1 MLFVFFIEPE
11 HNSGQVPRSKA
22 EIFGDFYEQYLPKIY
37 NYVSYRITDKQIA
50 EDLTSVIFEKAL
62 TNFDSFD
69 DKKASFAT
77 WLFTIARNVVIDH
90 YRDNTKKK
98 EIEKDCAVFITT
110 QYTSI
115 EDEVIKAEDFKKL
128 QACLGKLEK
137 HEQEIIAL
145 KFSSEFTNRK
155 IAQMLGMTESNVGII
170 LFRAIR
176 KLRDGFG
183 KLENE
188 PGI

>member
-1 MLFVFFIEPE
+1 LKTCL
-11 HNSGQVPRSKA
+11 SKL
-22 EIFGDFYEQYLPKIY
+22 D
-37 NYVSYRITDKQIA
+37 
-50 EDLTSVIFEKAL
+50 
-62 TNFDSFD
+62 
-69 DKKASFAT
+69 
-77 WLFTIARNVVIDH
+77 
-90 YRDNTKKK
+90 
-98 EIEKDCAVFITT
+98 
-110 QYTSI
+110 
-115 EDEVIKAEDFKKL
+115 
-128 QACLGKLEK
+128 K

-145 KFSSEFTNRK
+145 KFSSELTNRK